1 MKSEHVHQ
9 QLKYDLVNII
19 IITLSSNYNLLN
31 TFTSLKGSVLTI
43 NKNNYTS
50 NDIITFSYLFA
61 PEGAVQPKIAEE

>member
-19 IITLSSNYNLLN
+19 IITLSSNYNLLI
-31 TFTSLKGSVLTI
+31 TFTSLKGSTI

-50 NDIITFSYLFA
+50 NDIMTFSYSFA
-61 PEGAVQPKIAEE
+61 PEGAVQPKMAEE